1 MAHVADHLSV
11 VELEER
17 YRTCT
22 DACSARH
29 YQTIWLLAQGHTI
42 EEAAETTC
50 FVPRWIEELLARYNA
65 IGPQALGDLRRN
77 NGAPPSVL
85 KPELL
90 AKLKV
95 RLQEPPPDGG
105 LWTSGKVAH
114 WMAGELGLAK
124 VGVQRGWEAL
134 KAIGWSIQSPR
145 PWNPQ
150 AASAAEDAAKK
161 NSPTRSPKRVARHP
175 ADLSRWGPRI
185 TIGLASSR
193 SIAGFGRRSGSGRLP
208 SVTIATNGST

>member
-17 YRTCT
+17 YRTRP

-29 YQTIWLLAQGHTI
+29 YQAIWLLAQGHTI
-42 EEAAETTC
+42 EETAETTC

-95 RLQEPPPDGG
+95 PASGAAAGWRFVDERQGRTLDGRRTRPSQSWRAARMGSAQGDWLVDPVAASQEP
-105 LWTSGKVAH
+105 
-114 WMAGELGLAK
+114 AGRK
-124 VGVQRGWEAL
+124 RRG
-134 KAIGWSIQSPR
+134 
-145 PWNPQ
+145 
-150 AASAAEDAAKK
+150 
-161 NSPTRSPKRVARHP
+161 
-175 ADLSRWGPRI
+175 
-185 TIGLASSR
+185 
-193 SIAGFGRRSGSGRLP
+193 GSGL
-208 SVTIATNGST
+208 